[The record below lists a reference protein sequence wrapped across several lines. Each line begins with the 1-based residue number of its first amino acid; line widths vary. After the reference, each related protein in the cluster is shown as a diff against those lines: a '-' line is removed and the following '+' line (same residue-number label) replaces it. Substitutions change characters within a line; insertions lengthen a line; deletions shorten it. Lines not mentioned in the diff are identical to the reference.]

1 MGTTGC
7 SAARDCSPDRS
18 QGLFCGCLVEAAV
31 HNWAMFARVLAGTLL
46 LAVAMP
52 SAAVALTPRVAIC
65 GRVTSFDATAL
76 GGPLVRLGTQ
86 DPRHLVTGGV
96 PEVGSEVCIW
106 GVAVENL
113 NPPIPDPTPKG
124 IAAYSIASVTSVACG
139 AVTGTTATFVM
150 PGEDSSPLPNA
161 ATLTLALGSPAQDG
175 CVRIA
180 IDAQGNP
187 LAVVV
192 PRAATAPVVASPSTA
207 VKSLPNTSTSH
218 GP

>member
-7 SAARDCSPDRS
+7 STARDCLP
-18 QGLFCGCLVEAAV
+18 GCLWASFAV
-31 HNWAMFARVLAGTLL
+31 IRPRRLPTIDLMTRILALGLL
-46 LAVAMP
+46 LGSLALS
-52 SAAVALTPRVAIC
+52 SAAAALTPRIAVC
-65 GRVTSFDATAL
+65 GRVTSFDATVP

-86 DPRHLVTGGV
+86 EPRHLVTGGI
-96 PEVGSEVCIW
+96 PQLGSEVCIW
-106 GVAVENL
+106 GVAVENV

-124 IAAYSIASVTSVACG
+124 IAAYSIAPVTSLACA
-139 AVTGTTATFVM
+139 AVTGTIATFVM

-161 ATLTLALGSPAQDG
+161 ATLILALSAPAPDG

-187 LAVVV
+187 LAVVI
-192 PRAATAPVVASPSTA
+192 PHAGTAPVVASPSTP